1 MGNNVDNEEN
11 INDYNLLLGLLQV
24 YDLFLNLNQVSNDT
38 ILKELQNQ
46 DKIYLEKI
54 IEQNEEIIKLLKKI
68 RYNRLP
74 YCIIQFLRFCCKQQ
88 NIYKTWQRIQV
99 VKKTICKIVISSS
112 ILLVASILIYI
123 FYIVI

>member
-38 ILKELQNQ
+38 ILKELKNQ

-54 IEQNEEIIKLLKKI
+54 IEQNEEIIKLLKINK
-68 RYNRLP
+68 
-74 YCIIQFLRFCCKQQ
+74 
-88 NIYKTWQRIQV
+88 V
-99 VKKTICKIVISSS
+99 
-112 ILLVASILIYI
+112 
-123 FYIVI
+123 

>member
-11 INDYNLLLGLLQV
+11 INDHNLLLGLLQV

-54 IEQNEEIIKLLKKI
+54 IEQNEEIIKLLKINK
-68 RYNRLP
+68 
-74 YCIIQFLRFCCKQQ
+74 
-88 NIYKTWQRIQV
+88 V
-99 VKKTICKIVISSS
+99 
-112 ILLVASILIYI
+112 
-123 FYIVI
+123 

>member
-1 MGNNVDNEEN
+1 MDKEEN

-54 IEQNEEIIKLLKKI
+54 IEQNKEIIKLLKK
-68 RYNRLP
+68 
-74 YCIIQFLRFCCKQQ
+74 K
-88 NIYKTWQRIQV
+88 
-99 VKKTICKIVISSS
+99 
-112 ILLVASILIYI
+112 
-123 FYIVI
+123 

>member
-1 MGNNVDNEEN
+1 MGKEEN

-54 IEQNEEIIKLLKKI
+54 IEQNNEIIKLLNKK
-68 RYNRLP
+68 
-74 YCIIQFLRFCCKQQ
+74 
-88 NIYKTWQRIQV
+88 
-99 VKKTICKIVISSS
+99 
-112 ILLVASILIYI
+112 
-123 FYIVI
+123 